1 MSKVL
6 EWTRFLLCISG
17 ILILFWLIIDHTAV
31 AVALYG
37 GPRPELIPTLFLLA
51 TLAWTVTALTVTI
64 FQPRVSVRTQLIV
77 LLTALLS
84 WIGWLTLAYVTR

>member
-6 EWTRFLLCISG
+6 EWTRFLLCILG
-17 ILILFWLIIDHTAV
+17 ILVLFWLIPDQIAV
-31 AVALYG
+31 AIAQYE

-51 TLAWTVTALTVTI
+51 TLAWTVTALTITI
-64 FQPRVSVRTQLIV
+64 FQPRVSVRTQFIV
-77 LLTALLS
+77 VLTALLS